1 MSDAGGRA
9 PAREGGAVVTVTPN
23 PALDWTLTIP
33 GFAAGAVNR
42 VTAQRTR
49 AGGKGVNVA
58 ARLAAHGHRVA
69 ATGFL
74 GRDNAAPF
82 EALLAD
88 LGIEDRFVRVDG
100 ATRVGIKIVDP
111 DGGGTTDVNFPGL
124 APDDTELLALDDTLA
139 ALGATGVRWAVLA
152 GSLPPGVPP
161 TFHADAARVL
171 RAAGCRVAVDT
182 SGDALR
188 HAVEAGPH
196 VVKPNVHELESL
208 VGEPLPTRAAV
219 LGAARELLRRG
230 VELAVVSMGAEGA
243 LFVRDG
249 EAVLAVPPRVAVGS
263 TVGAGDAMVAGTVSG
278 LLRGLSLGE
287 TARLATAFSVAAIAL
302 GSDGERDPVAWV
314 ADVRGRVLVE
324 DAVAGAWGG

>member
-1 MSDAGGRA
+1 MSVG
-9 PAREGGAVVTVTPN
+9 GGATAGDGVEVVTVTPN

-33 GFAAGAVNR
+33 GFTAGAVNR

-82 EALLAD
+82 EALLGD
-88 LGIEDRFVRVDG
+88 LGIEDRFVRLDG

-111 DGGGTTDVNFPGL
+111 DGAETTDVNFPGL

-139 ALGATGVRWAVLA
+139 ALGAAGARWAVLA
-152 GSLPPGVPP
+152 GSLPPGVPA
-161 TFHADAARVL
+161 TFYADATRAL
-171 RAAGCRVAVDT
+171 REAGCRVALDT

-188 HAVEAGPH
+188 HAIDARPQL
-196 VVKPNVHELESL
+196 VKPNVHELEAL
-208 VGEPLPTRAAV
+208 VGTPLPTRDLVIA
-219 LGAARELLRRG
+219 AARDLVRRG
-230 VELAVVSMGAEGA
+230 VELVVVSMGADGA
-243 LFVRDG
+243 LFVREG
-249 EAVLAVPPRVAVGS
+249 EAVLAVPPTVAVGS

-278 LLRGLSLGE
+278 LLRGLPLGE
-287 TARLATAFSVAAIAL
+287 TAQLATAFSVAAIAL
-302 GSDGERDPVAWV
+302 GEAGEEDPVARV
-314 ADVRGRVLVE
+314 AAVRGRVRVE
-324 DAVAGAWGG
+324 SVTPDA